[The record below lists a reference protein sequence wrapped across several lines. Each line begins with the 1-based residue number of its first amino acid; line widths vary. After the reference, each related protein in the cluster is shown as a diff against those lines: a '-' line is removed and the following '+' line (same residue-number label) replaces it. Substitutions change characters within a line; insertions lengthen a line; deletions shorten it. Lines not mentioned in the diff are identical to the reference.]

1 MIEYLSGQIVELNP
15 AHVVLD
21 LNGVGYFI
29 HISLNTYSALS
40 GQKQNKLHIHEVIR
54 EDAHSLYGFHS
65 FEERELFRMLISV
78 SGVGAN
84 TGILFLSSLAV
95 NELKMAILAGDVN
108 KLKGVKGIGLK
119 TAQRLI
125 VELKDKLEKEPLS
138 AQFSSDIFRG
148 LNNTAREEALSALVT
163 LGFVKK
169 NAEKV
174 LDKILSSDPEKPV
187 EQLIKDALKQM

>member
-1 MIEYLSGQIVELNP
+1 MIEYLNGQIIELNP

-40 GQKQNKLHIHEVIR
+40 GQKQVRLHIHEVIR
-54 EDAHSLYGFHS
+54 EDAHSLYGFYN

-84 TGILFLSSLAV
+84 TGVLFLSSLSV
-95 NELKMAILAGDVN
+95 SELKMAILSGDVN

-125 VELKDKLEKEPLS
+125 VELKDKLEKEPQTAQNS
-138 AQFSSDIFRG
+138 ADIFRT
-148 LNNTAREEALSALVT
+148 LNNTTREEALSALVT

-174 LDKILSSDPEKPV
+174 LDKILRSDPEKTV